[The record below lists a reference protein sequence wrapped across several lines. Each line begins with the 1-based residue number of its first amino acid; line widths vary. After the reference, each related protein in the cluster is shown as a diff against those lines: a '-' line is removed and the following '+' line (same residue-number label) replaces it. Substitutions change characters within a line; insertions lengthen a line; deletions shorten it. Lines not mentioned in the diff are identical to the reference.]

1 MAESADATD
10 SKSVVLTGVWVQ
22 VPLRARCL
30 RRSAASTPSRIRLR
44 DTVATQARRGTLRDL
59 KRERVERLARDLLP
73 ELKQRG
79 HVVVPLAELEDDLW
93 LGDVDDRRGAA
104 ELLAALAERDPVLLR
119 GALLGEADDGNR
131 GEELLRDAVE
141 IAEDEE
147 GD

>member
-1 MAESADATD
+1 M
-10 SKSVVLTGVWVQ
+10 
-22 VPLRARCL
+22 
-30 RRSAASTPSRIRLR
+30 
-44 DTVATQARRGTLRDL
+44 ATQARRGTLRDL